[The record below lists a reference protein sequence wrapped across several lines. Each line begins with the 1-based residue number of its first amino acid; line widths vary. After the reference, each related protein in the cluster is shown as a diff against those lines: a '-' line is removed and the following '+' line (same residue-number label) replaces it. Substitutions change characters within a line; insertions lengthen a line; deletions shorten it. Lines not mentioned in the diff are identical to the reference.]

1 LMHCYFVIA
10 HPQPNSFCHALLHAA
25 EQGAQAAGHTTT
37 SSDLYAEG
45 FSPVL
50 NATDFAAF
58 KAGNPAPEIVATQAQ
73 IQAADLLV
81 LIYPLWWGGYP
92 AMLKG
97 WIDRV
102 FSFGFAYTAGP
113 ESSIGLLTGK
123 RVLHL
128 TPIGQTLEEYQE
140 MGITQALQ
148 LLSQATTFGFCGME
162 SAGHHLYGRVGDSD
176 QATREH
182 YLKHAASLWKDLG
195 PEPTAQV

>member
-1 LMHCYFVIA
+1 MHCYFVIA
-10 HPQPNSFCHALLHAA
+10 HPNPNSFCHALLAA
-25 EQGAQAAGHTTT
+25 AQRGAQAAGHTSVT
-37 SSDLYAEG
+37 SDLYAEQ

-50 NATDFAAF
+50 SPTDFAAF
-58 KAGNPAPEIVATQAQ
+58 KAKSPAPEIVAAQAH
-73 IQAADLLV
+73 IQAADQLI

-113 ESSIGLLTGK
+113 DASMGLLTGK
-123 RVLHL
+123 QILHL

-140 MGITQALQ
+140 MGIAQALQ
-148 LLSQATTFGFCGME
+148 LIAQETTFGFCGME

-176 QATREH
+176 METRAQ
-182 YLKHAASLWKDLG
+182 YLNHAANLWQTMTH
-195 PEPTAQV
+195 ETTAGR